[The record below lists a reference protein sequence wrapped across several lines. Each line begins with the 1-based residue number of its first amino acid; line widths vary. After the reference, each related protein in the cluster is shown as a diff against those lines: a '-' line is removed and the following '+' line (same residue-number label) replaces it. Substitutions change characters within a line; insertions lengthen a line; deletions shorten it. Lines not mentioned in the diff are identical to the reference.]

1 MAGLALNL
9 TNSVATVGKTLRRML
24 DALAETGLRHAHR
37 EISRSQGDASKP
49 AAQGRGKRKSRSDG
63 SMH

>member
-9 TNSVATVGKTLRRML
+9 TNSVATVGKKLRRML

-37 EISRSQGDASKP
+37 EISRGQDEAVKP
-49 AAQGRGKRKSRSDG
+49 NAQARDKRKRRADG
-63 SMH
+63 PVH